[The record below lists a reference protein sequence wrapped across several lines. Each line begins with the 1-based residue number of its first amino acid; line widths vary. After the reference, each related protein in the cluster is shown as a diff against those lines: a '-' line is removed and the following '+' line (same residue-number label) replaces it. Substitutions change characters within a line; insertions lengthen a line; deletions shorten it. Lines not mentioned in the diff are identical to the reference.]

1 MEPLYH
7 YPRTNEQLIE
17 DHKLEPHPENGF
29 FSLTWIASEEVSS
42 PLAEDKRRKIGSS
55 IYYLLSLEPN
65 SSIGVLHLNKSHTM
79 HLHHC
84 GRTKYTLI
92 SALPPLGQ
100 GLRSSRGGPL
110 IKRAVMG
117 EDTSKGEVR
126 QLMVEGGW
134 WKVSEIPKE
143 DREAVREG
151 RADGERVGALISE
164 VVMPAFDW
172 EDHTFMTQEQ
182 LVQLFHDQPAEKNE
196 YLQYIHRPSPLE

>member
-1 MEPLYH
+1 MELLYH

-17 DHKLEPHPENGF
+17 DYKLEPHPENGY

-55 IYYLLSLEPN
+55 IHYLLSAEPE

-84 GRTKYTLI
+84 GRSEYTLI
-92 SALPPLGQ
+92 NALPPLGQ
-100 GLRSSRGGPL
+100 GLRDSNGRPL
-110 IKRAVMG
+110 IKRVVMG
-117 EDTSKGEVR
+117 EDITKGEVR

-143 DREAVREG
+143 DRDAAREG
-151 RADGERVGALISE
+151 RADGKKVGALISE

-172 EDHTFMTQEQ
+172 EDHTFMTEEQ
-182 LVQLFHDQPAEKNE
+182 LVQLFCDYPEERKE
-196 YLQYIHRPSPLE
+196 YQQYLHPLPSP